1 MLRIGENMDNDRV
14 ANKETEQDE
23 SVKNVGAHKKLEPER
38 QGTCTGNL

>member
-14 ANKETEQDE
+14 ADKETEQDE
-23 SVKNVGAHKKLEPER
+23 SLKNVDAHKKLEPER